1 VQNYW
6 KSSLQFDKEFS
17 KFDIETDRIN
27 NLIQRTAML
36 QENIEKFYCKV
47 GIVPRHKGEVH
58 IRMKNGKSLVGT
70 MPAQNELNLK
80 NNLWD
85 FGLSSCPLVD
95 GEEITA
101 IVLWDR
107 IYTRKYTDE
116 FPEGVITGK
125 SETSRTSR
133 PSIY

>member
-1 VQNYW
+1 
-6 KSSLQFDKEFS
+6 
-17 KFDIETDRIN
+17 
-27 NLIQRTAML
+27 ML

-47 GIVPRHKGEVH
+47 GIVLRHEGEVY
-58 IRMKNGKSLVGT
+58 IRMKNGKSLVGN
-70 MPAQNELNLK
+70 MPTQILVNLK

-85 FGLSSCPLVD
+85 FGLSDCQLVN

-107 IYTRKYTDE
+107 IRTRKYSDE
-116 FPEGVITGK
+116 FPEGITTGK
-125 SETSRTSR
+125 SETFRAAR